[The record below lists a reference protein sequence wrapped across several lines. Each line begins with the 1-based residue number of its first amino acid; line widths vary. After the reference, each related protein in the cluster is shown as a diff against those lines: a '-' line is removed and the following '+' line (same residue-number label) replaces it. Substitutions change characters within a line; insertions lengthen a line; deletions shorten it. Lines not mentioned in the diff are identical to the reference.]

1 MEYLVW
7 CINVTSKQLS
17 FPRDSNIRSKN
28 PIPTSNDSQCLHLHK
43 KKIVP
48 TGNLACISFM
58 FRSSWFHLKRRGSV
72 REPGTEALSR
82 SRSSF
87 VSNLPPRHMSSN
99 PSGPLQESFSRE
111 VHERKKANLWE
122 NPTLIS
128 WGSFLASQSKGY
140 DPSHHPINDA
150 NSLCLSV
157 LWDST
162 TSDFIIFLDQYYQ
175 SYSCTPPSPM

>member
-1 MEYLVW
+1 MYKCNFKAIE
-7 CINVTSKQLS
+7 
-17 FPRDSNIRSKN
+17 FPKGF
-28 PIPTSNDSQCLHLHK
+28 QHK
-43 KKIVP
+43 KQEPHPNIKWLSMFAPPQEVS

-87 VSNLPPRHMSSN
+87 VSNLPPRRATCLQT
-99 PSGPLQESFSRE
+99 PPGPFKKVAQEKSTK
-111 VHERKKANLWE
+111 RKTKLWE

-162 TSDFIIFLDQYYQ
+162 TSDSIIFLDQYYQ